1 MLARILWGFVKQG
14 ELTVIDPKGRTRRF
28 GAAGTEPAVTIRLH
42 DRNLIL
48 KFLVHSRLYVG
59 EAYMDGTLTVEQGTL
74 YDFLDLVSQNLRDNP
89 INRLD
94 AWAMHARMLW
104 RGLQQA
110 NPLGRAQKNVA
121 HHYDLSG
128 ALYKMFLDA
137 DRQYSCGYFTSPGM
151 SLDEAQEAKKRHLA
165 AKLLLAPGQRVL
177 DIGSGW
183 GGLGLY
189 LARTAGV
196 DVTGVTLS
204 TEQHEASEER
214 AAEAGLSD
222 HVHFHMQDYR
232 EVTGTFDRIVS
243 VGMFEHVGTPH
254 YDEFFRKIY
263 DLLPDD
269 GVALLHTIADRNPP
283 TTTNPWLR
291 KYIFPGGY
299 SPSLSEVLKA
309 IERCGLWV
317 TDIEIL
323 RQHYAETVRHWR
335 ERFLA
340 NWDKAAE
347 LYDERF
353 CRMWEFYLAGSEVS
367 FRHQGQVV
375 AQIQLTKTVEAA
387 PITRDYMRD
396 WEAANTDVEPAAPRR
411 ITSVG

>member
-1 MLARILWGFVKQG
+1 MIFGRLLERLINDG
-14 ELTVIDPKGRTRRF
+14 ELTVIDANNRTHRF
-28 GAAGTEPAVTIRLH
+28 GNRETGPAITIRLH
-42 DRNLIL
+42 DRSLHYRL
-48 KFLVHSRLYVG
+48 FLNPRLSIG
-59 EAYMDGTLTVEQGTL
+59 EAYMDGALTVENASL
-74 YDFLDLVSQNLRDNP
+74 FAFLDLIGKNLGNATVGGLDRWQTMLRVLAR
-89 INRLD
+89 RL
-94 AWAMHARMLW
+94 
-104 RGLQQA
+104 GQA
-110 NPLGRAQKNVA
+110 NPLGRARNNVA

-128 ALYKMFLDA
+128 VLYKMFLDA
-137 DRQYSCGYFTSPGM
+137 DRQYSCGYFTSPRM
-151 SLDEAQEAKKRHLA
+151 SLDEAQNAKKRHLA
-165 AKLLLAPGQRVL
+165 AKLLLEPGQRVL

-183 GGLGLY
+183 GGLGIY

-204 TEQHEASEER
+204 TEQHEVAEER

-243 VGMFEHVGTPH
+243 VGMFEHVGALH
-254 YDEFFRKIY
+254 YDEYFRKIY

-269 GVALLHTIADRNPP
+269 GVALLHTIADRHPP

-299 SPSLSEVLKA
+299 SPSLSEVLSA

-347 LYDERF
+347 LYDDRF
-353 CRMWEFYLAGSEVS
+353 CRMWEFYLAGSEMA
-367 FRHQGQVV
+367 FRHQGYMV
-375 AQIQLTKTVEAA
+375 AQFQLAKSIDAVPLTSDY
-387 PITRDYMRD
+387 ITD
-396 WEAANTDVEPAAPRR
+396 WERAHADESESVSPLR
-411 ITSVG
+411 IV

>member
-1 MLARILWGFVKQG
+1 MIFGRLLERLINDG
-14 ELTVIDPKGRTRRF
+14 ELTVIDANNRTHRF
-28 GAAGTEPAVTIRLH
+28 GNRETGPAITIRLH
-42 DRNLIL
+42 DRSLHYRL
-48 KFLVHSRLYVG
+48 FLNPRLSIG
-59 EAYMDGTLTVEQGTL
+59 EAYMDGALTVENASL
-74 YDFLDLVSQNLRDNP
+74 FAFLDLIGKNLGNATVGGLDRWQTMLRVLAR
-89 INRLD
+89 RL
-94 AWAMHARMLW
+94 
-104 RGLQQA
+104 GQA

-128 ALYKMFLDA
+128 ALYEMFLDA
-137 DRQYSCGYFTSPGM
+137 DRQYSCAYFTSPKM
-151 SLDEAQEAKKRHLA
+151 SLDEAQNAKKRHLA
-165 AKLLLAPGQRVL
+165 AKLLLEPGQRVL

-183 GGLGLY
+183 GGLGIY

-204 TEQHEASEER
+204 TEQHEVAEER

-243 VGMFEHVGTPH
+243 VGMFEHVGALH
-254 YDEFFRKIY
+254 YDEYFRKIY

-269 GVALLHTIADRNPP
+269 GVALLHTIADRHPP

-299 SPSLSEVLKA
+299 SPSLSEVLSA

-347 LYDERF
+347 LYDDRF
-353 CRMWEFYLAGSEVS
+353 CRMWEFYLAGSEMA
-367 FRHQGQVV
+367 FRHQGYMV
-375 AQIQLTKTVEAA
+375 AQLQLAKSIDAVPLTSDY
-387 PITRDYMRD
+387 ITD
-396 WEAANTDVEPAAPRR
+396 WERAHADESESVSPLR
-411 ITSVG
+411 IV

>member
-1 MLARILWGFVKQG
+1 MIFGRLLERLINDG
-14 ELTVIDPKGRTRRF
+14 ELTVIDANNRTHRF
-28 GAAGTEPAVTIRLH
+28 GNRETGPAITIRLH
-42 DRNLIL
+42 DRSLHYRL
-48 KFLVHSRLYVG
+48 FLNPRLSIG
-59 EAYMDGTLTVEQGTL
+59 EAYMDGALTVENASL
-74 YDFLDLVSQNLRDNP
+74 FAFLDLIGKNLGNATVGGLDRWQTMLRVLAR
-89 INRLD
+89 RL
-94 AWAMHARMLW
+94 
-104 RGLQQA
+104 GQA

-128 ALYKMFLDA
+128 ALYEMFLDA
-137 DRQYSCGYFTSPGM
+137 DRQYSCAYFTSPKM
-151 SLDEAQEAKKRHLA
+151 SLDEAQNAKKRHLA
-165 AKLLLAPGQRVL
+165 AKLLLEPGQRVL

-183 GGLGLY
+183 GGLGIY

-204 TEQHEASEER
+204 TEQHEVAEER

-243 VGMFEHVGTPH
+243 VGMFEHVGALH
-254 YDEFFRKIY
+254 YDEYFRKIY

-269 GVALLHTIADRNPP
+269 GVALLNTIADRHPP

-299 SPSLSEVLKA
+299 SPSLSEVLSA

-347 LYDERF
+347 LYDDRF
-353 CRMWEFYLAGSEVS
+353 CRMWEFYLAGSEMA
-367 FRHQGQVV
+367 FRHQGYMV
-375 AQIQLTKTVEAA
+375 AQLQLAKSIDAVPLTSDY
-387 PITRDYMRD
+387 ITD
-396 WEAANTDVEPAAPRR
+396 WERAHADESESVSPLR
-411 ITSVG
+411 IV